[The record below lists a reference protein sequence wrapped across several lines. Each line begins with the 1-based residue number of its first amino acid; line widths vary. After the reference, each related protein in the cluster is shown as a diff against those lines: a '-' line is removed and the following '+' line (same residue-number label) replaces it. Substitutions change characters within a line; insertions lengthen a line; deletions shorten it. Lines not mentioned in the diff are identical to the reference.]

1 MELEYGGIRYIT
13 KRGHQIYVTAFS
25 YVILIESFTF
35 ARVMYPFVAS
45 VMNPSAEIR
54 MEIRRARIV

>member
-1 MELEYGGIRYIT
+1 M
-13 KRGHQIYVTAFS
+13 YVTAFS

-45 VMNPSAEIR
+45 VINPSAEMRLNIR
-54 MEIRRARIV
+54 GAEIV